1 MSYYRPQQGDYKT
14 YGYAG
19 DPGFLSGLWKVVK
32 TVGKSI
38 LGIPA
43 KGTVP
48 AAVAGAAAGYGIAQP
63 GIIPSFPGTGL
74 AAPSTVPRPGMKR
87 VPVMAQNG
95 CCPPGFHPAK
105 DGSGMCVKNRSM
117 NVTNPKALRR
127 AMRREAGFGK
137 LAKRMGYVAKKPAA
151 RRAKTC
157 A

>member
-1 MSYYRPQQGDYKT
+1 MSYYAPHQGDYKT
-14 YGYAG
+14 YGYSG

-43 KGTVP
+43 KGTIP
-48 AAVAGAAAGYGIAQP
+48 AAAAGAAAGYGIAQP
-63 GIIPSFPGTGL
+63 GIIPSFPGVGQST
-74 AAPSTVPRPGMKR
+74 PSTLAPAGSRR
-87 VPVMAQNG
+87 VQVMAQNG
-95 CCPPGFHPAK
+95 CCPPGFHPSK
-105 DGSGMCVKNRSM
+105 DGSGKCVKNRSM

-137 LAKRMGYVAKKPAA
+137 LAKRMGYVTKKPAA
-151 RRAKTC
+151 RRAPKC